1 MIFLISCHTTQTI
14 SNKLNYIDIESV
26 SGKSTDNLIYIKE
39 VEKFIMDFESFR
51 SKPYK
56 CLGGMLTVG
65 YGTRASNSND
75 IIDKQEAQYRLR
87 KYLNNIT
94 YKKIKRSKLKITSL
108 EQLIAISSFDF
119 NTNKLK
125 SIINEDN
132 TINCHKILEY
142 NKVRVNNTYKYSEG
156 LNNRRQ
162 KEYEL
167 CVIK

>member
-14 SNKLNYIDIESV
+14 SNKLNYIDIENV
-26 SGKSTDNLIYIKE
+26 SDKSTDNLIYIKE
-39 VEKFIMDFESFR
+39 VEKFIMGFESFR

-65 YGTRASNSND
+65 YGTRALNNND
-75 IIDKQEAQYRLR
+75 IIDEQEAQHRLR

-94 YKKIKRSKLKITSL
+94 YKKIKRYNLKLTSL

-132 TINCHKILEY
+132 TINCDKILEY
-142 NKVRVNNTYKYSEG
+142 NKVRTNNTYKYSSG